1 MSILFTENFQNYFIE
16 VKIMYERIKEL
27 AKERGI
33 TINSLESELGFSRG
47 SLSKIDKNKP
57 SVERLIKLADF
68 FKVQVDYLTGDS
80 QYRTKSEWLN
90 ELDNKVDINKIRED
104 MLLERYGLQPID
116 IHKIPL
122 LGSVACGEPIFASE
136 DRELYVEVGTN
147 IKADYCLTA
156 KGDSMI
162 NARIN
167 DGDIV
172 FIQRTDSINNGE
184 IGVVLID
191 NDVTLKRI
199 YYYPN
204 DNKLV
209 LQAEN
214 SKYEPMVYLN
224 NELDKIRI
232 IGKAIAFQS
241 DIM

>member
-1 MSILFTENFQNYFIE
+1 
-16 VKIMYERIKEL
+16 MYEKYLELLKEKNCRNIDVSK
-27 AKERGI
+27 ATGI
-33 TINSLESELGFSRG
+33 PPSTFSDWKKG
-47 SLSKIDKNKP
+47 KSSPKLDKLKKI
-57 SVERLIKLADF
+57 ADYF
-68 FKVQVDYLTGDS
+68 DVQVEYLTGES
-80 QYRTKSEWLN
+80 EYRTKSDWLIN
-90 ELDNKVDINKIRED
+90 INKNEED
-104 MLLERYGLQPID
+104 ILLGQYGLQPID

-136 DRELYVEVGTN
+136 DRELYVEVGTD

-204 DNKLV
+204 DNKLI

-241 DIM
+241 DII

>member
-1 MSILFTENFQNYFIE
+1 
-16 VKIMYERIKEL
+16 MYEKYLEL
-27 AKERGI
+27 WEEKNCRNIDVSKATGI
-33 TINSLESELGFSRG
+33 PPSTFSDWKKG
-47 SLSKIDKNKP
+47 KSSPKLDKLKKI
-57 SVERLIKLADF
+57 ADYF
-68 FKVQVDYLTGDS
+68 NVQVEYLTGESEYKTKEEWFSSLDADENLN
-80 QYRTKSEWLN
+80 RLKSEL
-90 ELDNKVDINKIRED
+90 
-104 MLLERYGLQPID
+104 MYERYGLQPID

-136 DRELYVEVGTN
+136 DRELYVEVGTD

-204 DNKLV
+204 DNKLI

-241 DIM
+241 DII

>member
-1 MSILFTENFQNYFIE
+1 
-16 VKIMYERIKEL
+16 MYEKYLEL
-27 AKERGI
+27 LEEKNCRNIDVSKATGI
-33 TINSLESELGFSRG
+33 PPSTFSDWKKG
-47 SLSKIDKNKP
+47 KSSPKLDKLKKI
-57 SVERLIKLADF
+57 ADYF
-68 FKVQVDYLTGDS
+68 NVQVEYLTGE
-80 QYRTKSEWLN
+80 SEY
-90 ELDNKVDINKIRED
+90 KIRED

-116 IHKIPL
+116 THKIPL

-136 DRELYVEVGTN
+136 DRELYVEVGTD

-204 DNKLV
+204 DNKLI

-241 DIM
+241 DIL

>member
-1 MSILFTENFQNYFIE
+1 
-16 VKIMYERIKEL
+16 MYEKYLEL
-27 AKERGI
+27 LEEKNCRNIDVSKATGI
-33 TINSLESELGFSRG
+33 PPSTFSDWKKG
-47 SLSKIDKNKP
+47 KSSPKLDKLKKI
-57 SVERLIKLADF
+57 ADYF
-68 FKVQVDYLTGDS
+68 NVQVEYLTGE
-80 QYRTKSEWLN
+80 SEY
-90 ELDNKVDINKIRED
+90 KIRED
-104 MLLERYGLQPID
+104 MLLERYGLQPVD
-116 IHKIPL
+116 THKIPL

-136 DRELYVEVGTN
+136 DRELYVEVGTD

-204 DNKLV
+204 DNKLI

-241 DIM
+241 DIL

>member
-1 MSILFTENFQNYFIE
+1 IL
-16 VKIMYERIKEL
+16 
-27 AKERGI
+27 
-33 TINSLESELGFSRG
+33 LG
-47 SLSKIDKNKP
+47 
-57 SVERLIKLADF
+57 
-68 FKVQVDYLTGDS
+68 Q
-80 QYRTKSEWLN
+80 
-90 ELDNKVDINKIRED
+90 
-104 MLLERYGLQPID
+104 YGLQPID

-204 DNKLV
+204 DNKLI

>member
-1 MSILFTENFQNYFIE
+1 MIGKKGKSSPKLDKLKKITDYF
-16 VKIMYERIKEL
+16 
-27 AKERGI
+27 
-33 TINSLESELGFSRG
+33 N
-47 SLSKIDKNKP
+47 
-57 SVERLIKLADF
+57 
-68 FKVQVDYLTGDS
+68 VQVEYLTGES
-80 QYRTKSEWLN
+80 EYKTKEEWLN
-90 ELDNKVDINKIRED
+90 ELDNKIDINKIRED
-104 MLLERYGLQPID
+104 ILVEQYGLQPID

-136 DRELYVEVGTN
+136 DRELYVEVGTD

-204 DNKLV
+204 DNKLI

-241 DIM
+241 DII

>member
-1 MSILFTENFQNYFIE
+1 MFQRLQEYHHQHSVIGKKGKSSPKLDKLKKITDYF
-16 VKIMYERIKEL
+16 
-27 AKERGI
+27 
-33 TINSLESELGFSRG
+33 N
-47 SLSKIDKNKP
+47 
-57 SVERLIKLADF
+57 
-68 FKVQVDYLTGDS
+68 VQVEYLTGES
-80 QYRTKSEWLN
+80 EYKTKEEWLN
-90 ELDNKVDINKIRED
+90 ELDNKIDINKIRED
-104 MLLERYGLQPID
+104 ILVEQYGLQPID

-136 DRELYVEVGTN
+136 DRELYVEVGTD

-204 DNKLV
+204 DNKLI

-241 DIM
+241 DII

>member
-1 MSILFTENFQNYFIE
+1 MCIL
-16 VKIMYERIKEL
+16 
-27 AKERGI
+27 
-33 TINSLESELGFSRG
+33 
-47 SLSKIDKNKP
+47 ID
-57 SVERLIKLADF
+57 
-68 FKVQVDYLTGDS
+68 FKQIRKGD
-80 QYRTKSEWLN
+80 TMET
-90 ELDNKVDINKIRED
+90 
-104 MLLERYGLQPID
+104 
-116 IHKIPL
+116 
-122 LGSVACGEPIFASE
+122 
-136 DRELYVEVGTN
+136 RELYVEVGTD

-204 DNKLV
+204 DNKLI

-241 DIM
+241 DII

>member
-1 MSILFTENFQNYFIE
+1 M
-16 VKIMYERIKEL
+16 
-27 AKERGI
+27 
-33 TINSLESELGFSRG
+33 
-47 SLSKIDKNKP
+47 
-57 SVERLIKLADF
+57 
-68 FKVQVDYLTGDS
+68 
-80 QYRTKSEWLN
+80 N

-116 IHKIPL
+116 THKIPL
-122 LGSVACGEPIFASE
+122 LGSVACGQPIFASE
-136 DRELYVEVGTN
+136 DRELYVEVGTD

-162 NARIN
+162 NAR
-167 DGDIV
+167 
-172 FIQRTDSINNGE
+172 INNGE

-204 DNKLV
+204 DNKLI

-241 DIM
+241 DIL

>member
-1 MSILFTENFQNYFIE
+1 MENFQNYFIE
-16 VKIMYERIKEL
+16 VKIMYERIKKL

-57 SVERLIKLADF
+57 SVERLIKLAEF
-68 FKVQVDYLTGDS
+68 FNVQVDYLTGDS
-80 QYRTKSEWLN
+80 EYRTKSDWLIN
-90 ELDNKVDINKIRED
+90 INKNEED
-104 MLLERYGLQPID
+104 ILLGQYGLQPID

-136 DRELYVEVGTN
+136 DRELYVEVGTD

-204 DNKLV
+204 DNKLI

-241 DIM
+241 DII

>member
-1 MSILFTENFQNYFIE
+1 MEI
-16 VKIMYERIKEL
+16 
-27 AKERGI
+27 
-33 TINSLESELGFSRG
+33 
-47 SLSKIDKNKP
+47 
-57 SVERLIKLADF
+57 
-68 FKVQVDYLTGDS
+68 
-80 QYRTKSEWLN
+80 
-90 ELDNKVDINKIRED
+90 
-104 MLLERYGLQPID
+104 
-116 IHKIPL
+116 
-122 LGSVACGEPIFASE
+122 
-136 DRELYVEVGTN
+136 RELYVEVGTD

-204 DNKLV
+204 DNKLI

-241 DIM
+241 DII

>member
-1 MSILFTENFQNYFIE
+1 MIMCIL
-16 VKIMYERIKEL
+16 
-27 AKERGI
+27 
-33 TINSLESELGFSRG
+33 
-47 SLSKIDKNKP
+47 ID
-57 SVERLIKLADF
+57 
-68 FKVQVDYLTGDS
+68 FKQIRKGD
-80 QYRTKSEWLN
+80 TMET
-90 ELDNKVDINKIRED
+90 
-104 MLLERYGLQPID
+104 
-116 IHKIPL
+116 
-122 LGSVACGEPIFASE
+122 
-136 DRELYVEVGTN
+136 RELYVEVGTD

-204 DNKLV
+204 DNKLI

-241 DIM
+241 DII

>member
-1 MSILFTENFQNYFIE
+1 
-16 VKIMYERIKEL
+16 MYEKYLELLKEKNCRNIDVSK
-27 AKERGI
+27 ATGI
-33 TINSLESELGFSRG
+33 PPSTFSDWKKG
-47 SLSKIDKNKP
+47 KSSPKLDKLKKI
-57 SVERLIKLADF
+57 ADYF
-68 FKVQVDYLTGDS
+68 DVQVEYLTGEAE
-80 QYRTKSEWLN
+80 YRTKSDWLIN
-90 ELDNKVDINKIRED
+90 INKNEED
-104 MLLERYGLQPID
+104 ILLGQYGLQPID

-136 DRELYVEVGTN
+136 DRELYVEVGTD

-204 DNKLV
+204 DNKLI

-241 DIM
+241 DII